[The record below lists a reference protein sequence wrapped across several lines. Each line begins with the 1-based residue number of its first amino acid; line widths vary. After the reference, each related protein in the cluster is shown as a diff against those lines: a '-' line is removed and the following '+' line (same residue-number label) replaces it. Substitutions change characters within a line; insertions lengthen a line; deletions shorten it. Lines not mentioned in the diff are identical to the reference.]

1 MKSNEVVAMSEHI
14 DVDSAF
20 NPERRN
26 AQASIDVDAAF
37 NPELRAAQANFNAYI
52 LDRYTSGTE
61 LPAEGA
67 ETNTPLTL
75 PTDESLVGQFVV
87 ASEAVAKDTKTPD
100 TSVVR
105 PRAQSKI
112 DRIGMI
118 YNDVHD
124 NQDWMIPPYAAE
136 YHGTETTK
144 LVERLL
150 PEEDASSI
158 RHLRLNY
165 EDGHMYRQ
173 ILHVGK
179 RDNGDF
185 HPHYYFIDRTRTGVT
200 RLYFV
205 DAEHKVAKKN
215 FIKPPIANLV
225 GIEVPDKEDAVP
237 QVAIIRC
244 RVPKYSYKQKPE
256 GMKPEELRTVIEQ
269 VLDRNGGLPDRLSGS
284 SERQMLFMIA
294 ANADSS
300 RVQARYSSNRQI
312 DHFARAEKGSKA
324 LEGKVWVQA
333 YVVATLIKLFSDP
346 TKARKVT

>member
-1 MKSNEVVAMSEHI
+1 MSEQI
-14 DVDSAF
+14 DVS
-20 NPERRN
+20 
-26 AQASIDVDAAF
+26 AAF
-37 NPELRAAQANFNAYI
+37 DPELRIAQAEFDAY
-52 LDRYTSGTE
+52 LLGRPALGTE
-61 LPAEGA
+61 I
-67 ETNTPLTL
+67 ETDTDNFLDILTGK
-75 PTDESLVGQFVV
+75 SLVNQFEV
-87 ASEAVAKDTKTPD
+87 ASEAVDNDIKTPD
-100 TSVVR
+100 VSVVR
-105 PRAQSKI
+105 PRSQSKI

-124 NQDWMIPPYAAE
+124 NQDWLIPPYAAE
-136 YHGTETTK
+136 YHGPGTTE

-150 PEEDASSI
+150 PEEAVNSI

-179 RDNGDF
+179 RENGDF
-185 HPHYYFIDRTRTGVT
+185 HPHYYFMDRTRPGVT

-225 GIEVPDKEDAVP
+225 GIEVPDKEDVVP

-300 RVQARYSSNRQI
+300 RVQARYSSSRQI
-312 DHFARAEKGSKA
+312 DHFARGEKGSKA

-333 YVVATLIKLFSDP
+333 YVVATLIKLFGEP
-346 TKARKVT
+346 EKARKVTK